1 MRPNDY
7 VGIVNGRFVDSPTPE
22 SLSGTVLSADL
33 FNALTLEILNT
44 LKAAGIQPNKTQED
58 QLAAAIR
65 TLADQRIQPTASDL
79 ATFKTTTASNF
90 TNVTT
95 AITNLKSQQT
105 YDYEDSDGDQI
116 SMLFPGQ
123 QSVQMVVRTRTF
135 RWNARQN
142 DQVIQEVVLKSSDEL
157 RLKPIGATGTS
168 MTIAGL
174 VPSGSVSLS
183 LFVRLDYQTGSQGQ
197 KAATTLT
204 ISGTANQAGTFQF
217 DLKPLLD
224 GIYGQYATSGTPQQ
238 VNWSIKPTALHSFG
252 IFIEE

>member
-22 SLSGTVLSADL
+22 SLSGTLLSADL

-44 LKAAGIQPNKTQED
+44 LKAAGIAPNKAQED
-58 QLAAAIR
+58 QLAAAVKA
-65 TLADQRIQPTASDL
+65 LADERIKPTAADL
-79 ATFKTTTASNF
+79 ATFKTTTGTNFSNV
-90 TNVTT
+90 NT
-95 AITNLKSQQT
+95 AINNLKSQQT
-105 YDYEDSDGDQI
+105 YSYDDSDGDQI

-123 QSVQMVVRTRTF
+123 QSVQMVVRTRTLK
-135 RWNARQN
+135 WGARQD

-157 RLKPIGATGTS
+157 RLKPILSTGTS

-183 LFVRLDYQTGSQGQ
+183 LFVRLDYQTNGQGQ

-224 GIYGQYATSGTPQQ
+224 GIYGQYATSATPAQT
-238 VNWSIKPTALHSFG
+238 NWSIKPTALYSFG